1 MSHYPESSCL
11 QGTEAS
17 QLILTGLGIKPG
29 TCASSSL
36 AGALPLHSTPPLA
49 PAHSCFLRER
59 KGILSPC
66 LLAVLVLLPPSSATP
81 PFQDMPLYGWNGT
94 TENRLGYLLHCFI
107 HFCSSK
113 RKLGIKLI
121 LLGYVVRCVFVYLY
135 RCTCTCVCAHEG
147 HKSMTDVFFGLA
159 PSFFF
164 FSDKPLTHWTWRSPV
179 LLASKPHGPSY
190 AQHPSVRISGVCPRA
205 HGFPWILS
213 HLSSPQNLWTR
224 LF

>member
-147 HKSMTDVFFGLA
+147 HKCILWPRSI
-159 PSFFF
+159 FFF
-164 FSDKPLTHWTWRSPV
+164 FSQTSHSLTGHGDHQFCWLASPTGLHMPSTPVSGFQVCAPV
-179 LLASKPHGPSY
+179 LTVFHGY
-190 AQHPSVRISGVCPRA
+190 
-205 HGFPWILS
+205 
-213 HLSSPQNLWTR
+213 
-224 LF
+224 